1 MDNSEIKLIIE
12 KEALIIKK
20 EESNFML
27 SSNDWN
33 WIFDFRK
40 PFLQGKTLSS
50 FSSFFWDKYE
60 EEFPFQVWWLEL
72 WAIPLISW
80 IIMEW

>member
-27 SSNDWN
+27 SSND
-33 WIFDFRK
+33 
-40 PFLQGKTLSS
+40 
-50 FSSFFWDKYE
+50 
-60 EEFPFQVWWLEL
+60 
-72 WAIPLISW
+72 
-80 IIMEW
+80 